1 MIYHL
6 IGIVFI
12 SLASILINSIPIYII
27 SYTIIISVTI
37 YLFNKKPKKE
47 EKKEEKSFEFIEKN
61 KLKEKEDK
69 ILTFLK
75 SIINKNNFNLREK
88 IKKDNENELL
98 ISLEDYINFIL
109 DSLHEVISW
118 IVNNT
123 ENLSIHAAQ
132 INFYSTRAKDKSE
145 KQIDYAL
152 KIIQIIQKLL
162 ESFREIVSKSKE
174 AFEITDKAKDI
185 YLQGTN
191 IMKETIENVGKLDT
205 FIKSFNNY
213 LEDLKKFTLEIS
225 KILSIISEMANK
237 TNVLSINASIEAAR
251 AGEAGKGFKIVAQE
265 IRSFSTTTAEASQKI
280 HKNIKELNERMK
292 HSFLL
297 FEESNKIITSV
308 TENTAI
314 FKKYFDTLSSYILKS
329 IESTESIHDIASKE
343 ISDIEEVN
351 SKIEDIKK
359 TISDFKQDFEFLSK
373 AAEDITHTGEK
384 IVKNVNNFEIEN
396 YQAVVK
402 HVLQNQ
408 SKKIT
413 ELFESKVKK
422 GILKKE
428 DIFDTNYIPIPN
440 TNPQKYHTKY
450 DTIIENE
457 LQEILEETKEILTR
471 EAIRYKKQFLACAIT
486 DINGYAPIHL
496 KALSQP
502 ETGDYQK
509 DLAFSRHKRIYNDPV
524 SLKSA
529 QNTEDV
535 LFQVYM
541 RDTGVQNADI
551 SVPVYI
557 FGRHYG
563 GFRAG
568 YVLSS
573 ENNK

>member
-428 DIFDTNYIPIPN
+428 DIFDTNYVPIPN

-568 YVLSS
+568 YILSS

>member
-237 TNVLSINASIEAAR
+237 TNVLSINASIESAR

-428 DIFDTNYIPIPN
+428 DIFDTNYVPIPN

-529 QNTEDV
+529 RNTEDV

-568 YVLSS
+568 YILSS

>member
-428 DIFDTNYIPIPN
+428 DIFDTNYVPIPN

-529 QNTEDV
+529 RNTEDV

-568 YVLSS
+568 YILSS

>member
-471 EAIRYKKQFLACAIT
+471 EAIRYKKQFLACAVT

-568 YVLSS
+568 YILSS

>member
-529 QNTEDV
+529 RNTEDV

-568 YVLSS
+568 YILSS